1 MGMTRI
7 VLDTD
12 ATNLEKALNYDELDM
27 STEGGIFRQIR
38 EVMNQPFVQCVVQAC
53 PRSCNKV
60 TDSLAAHGAS
70 VVRSGS
76 EVFMN
81 QVPEFVTNL
90 VSGDLPRA
98 TG

>member
-1 MGMTRI
+1 MDGC
-7 VLDTD
+7 L
-12 ATNLEKALNYDELDM
+12 
-27 STEGGIFRQIR
+27 FHQIR
-38 EVMNQPFVQCVVQAC
+38 NFISESFVQCVIQAC

-60 TDSLAAHGAS
+60 ADCLASYGAS

-81 QVPEFVTNL
+81 KVPDFVTAL

-98 TG
+98 NG